1 MKPEITERAP
11 SASPIAPTQGKAHD
25 RSSPIVVAQAR
36 RLFKWARHNS
46 TLKIIP
52 AVERELVVLA
62 LKETGGNQTRAAAL
76 LGITR
81 ATLRKRIER
90 FGIQSEL
97 SIK

>member
-1 MKPEITERAP
+1 MKPEITEQVA
-11 SASPIAPTQGKAHD
+11 SASAGAPPPGRACD
-25 RSSPIVVAQAR
+25 DISRVVVAQAR
-36 RLFKWARHNS
+36 RLFKCPRRNS

-90 FGIQSEL
+90 FAIQRQL